1 MSTWDSADLL
11 ARCKR
16 FARRPAT
23 DESYPDTD
31 WYASLTEAQAEAIT
45 DLAARAPDALYPP
58 PVLLTSADGGKTYTF
73 GTDAA
78 GDLEFPL
85 GHAEIYA
92 SLRHIPDQ
100 PLEPGA
106 DFVVEGQRIRIPND
120 KTKAFSD
127 GPYARFVVLPRVID
141 GSNPPTLQ
149 PKTARI
155 MIVFKAVEKWASRP
169 GSGADPSY
177 WGRQY
182 DSAFGKSLLA
192 LRTQYNMAA
201 AQAQPLD
208 RSGLAIRSGASLSA
222 LRTLG

>member
-1 MSTWDSADLL
+1 MATWDSADLL

-16 FARRPAT
+16 FARRPTT
-23 DESYPDTD
+23 DESYPDPD

-73 GTDAA
+73 GTDPA

-92 SLRHIPDQ
+92 SLKNIPDE
-100 PLEPGA
+100 PLEPGL
-106 DFVVEGQRIRIPND
+106 DFIVEGQRIRIPND
-120 KTKAFSD
+120 RTKTFTD
-127 GPYARFVVLPRVID
+127 GPYARFVVQPRAID
-141 GSNPPTLQ
+141 ASTQPTLQ
-149 PKTARI
+149 PKSARI

-201 AQAQPLD
+201 AQAQPQE
-208 RSGLAIRSGASLSA
+208 RSSWALSRTSLLSQ
-222 LRTLG
+222 